1 MNEHVTH
8 LTGENIQQILGEES
22 FERPVLVDFWAD
34 WCAPCKALMPVLE
47 RLAAEYGG
55 QFLLAKL
62 DTEAEPQLAAQFGVR
77 NLPTVALFK
86 DGQGV
91 DAFSGALPES
101 EVRQFLDRH
110 LPKVWDEDVNLAKNL
125 MAEEN
130 YLEALPLLKS
140 AYEMSGHEAGIERLL
155 IEVYIRTKRLE
166 EGRALLEAIPFQ
178 FQDDDFRRLQGL
190 LDLAEKASETPEIKE
205 LQDKLD
211 SDPDNQDLK
220 YELALQYHSDG
231 RIREAL
237 EHLYQVLLKNKGFR
251 DGAARTSMVEII
263 QSLGKGDSLAVEYQ
277 RKLFTLLY

>member
-1 MNEHVTH
+1 MNEHVIH

-22 FERPVLVDFWAD
+22 FARPVLVDFWAD

-110 LPKVWDEDVNLAKNL
+110 LPKAWDEDVNLAKNL

-140 AYEMSGHEAGIERLL
+140 AYEMSDHEADIERLL
-155 IEVYIRTKRLE
+155 IEVYIRAKRLE
-166 EGRALLEAIPFQ
+166 EATVLLEAIPFQ
-178 FQDDDFRRLQGL
+178 FQDDDYRRLKGL

-205 LQDKLD
+205 LQNKLD
-211 SDPDNQDLK
+211 GDPDNQDLK

-237 EHLYQVLLKNKGFR
+237 EHLYQILLKNKGFR
-251 DGAARTSMVEII
+251 DGAAKTSMIEII